1 MIPSCITYAPT
12 QHSLHAWL
20 RLAVLSLRFLPPT
33 NAPVIMLSIASVCV
47 FLVAFVPTL
56 TSRQP
61 TPLPLLSYIPN
72 STTANL
78 CTLTST
84 QTNRLQHIQNFLA
97 RTVASPPK
105 YSHNHPCSWISLL
118 AKIEQRIQYKL
129 ISVTYRVLT
138 TSQPIYRTCKIS
150 FLFKLTIILV
160 PLIFVIFVRPSAASS
175 LKITDRSF
183 QHASSHLCN
192 KLPISLW
199 EPFLPVYAYLNPSFS
214 SPLSSSTTPSLFH
227 IKLKTYLFGKSFPT

>member
-33 NAPVIMLSIASVCV
+33 NAPVIMFWIASVCV

-105 YSHNHPCSWISLL
+105 YSHNHPCSWISFTGKKSTNACNINWFLL
-118 AKIEQRIQYKL
+118 SLLRKFSPPVNSTNL
-129 ISVTYRVLT
+129 
-138 TSQPIYRTCKIS
+138 
-150 FLFKLTIILV
+150 
-160 PLIFVIFVRPSAASS
+160 SA
-175 LKITDRSF
+175 
-183 QHASSHLCN
+183 QSHL
-192 KLPISLW
+192 
-199 EPFLPVYAYLNPSFS
+199 S
-214 SPLSSSTTPSLFH
+214 SNWQ
-227 IKLKTYLFGKSFPT
+227 